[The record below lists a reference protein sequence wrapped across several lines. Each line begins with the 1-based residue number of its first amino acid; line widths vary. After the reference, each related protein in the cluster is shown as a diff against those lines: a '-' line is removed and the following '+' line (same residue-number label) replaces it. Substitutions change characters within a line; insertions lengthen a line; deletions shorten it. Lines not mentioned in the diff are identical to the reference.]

1 MDDIRALRACGID
14 PLVMKSGDALQ
25 NASLLAELKPDYH
38 IGMSDRKLLARL
50 NIKARNLMLSY
61 SMPGFAGTEQVLR
74 LLSRPQAGSE
84 ILHYKE
90 QFIRSA
96 EER

>member
-1 MDDIRALRACGID
+1 
-14 PLVMKSGDALQ
+14 
-25 NASLLAELKPDYH
+25 
-38 IGMSDRKLLARL
+38 
-50 NIKARNLMLSY
+50 
-61 SMPGFAGTEQVLR
+61 VLR

-96 EER
+96 EAR